1 MVKSPLS
8 KSVIKTLNFLD
19 KPEFENFKAKFN
31 QTFGLDFKD
40 AKNIYING
48 SAPKVDIKKEWFKN
62 WGSYWAVIQVDKY
75 FCLVKKTGSNYGH
88 LFGCFVSYEQ
98 AEKAILI
105 ISENQWK
112 AQEEIDSYGGA
123 WSGRD

>member
-1 MVKSPLS
+1 MGKSPLS

-48 SAPKVDIKKEWFKN
+48 
-62 WGSYWAVIQVDKY
+62 
-75 FCLVKKTGSNYGH
+75 
-88 LFGCFVSYEQ
+88 
-98 AEKAILI
+98 
-105 ISENQWK
+105 
-112 AQEEIDSYGGA
+112 
-123 WSGRD
+123 